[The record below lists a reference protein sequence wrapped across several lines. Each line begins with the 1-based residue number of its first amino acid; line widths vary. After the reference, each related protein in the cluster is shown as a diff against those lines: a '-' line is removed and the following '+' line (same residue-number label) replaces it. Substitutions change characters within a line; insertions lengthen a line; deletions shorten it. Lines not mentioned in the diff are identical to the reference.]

1 MVSDPQAKTSPP
13 AHAVLAAVFQ
23 VRDGRLAVLLWERA
37 LDPCAG
43 CWSLPGGELAP
54 DETLEQSI
62 RRHLAAK
69 VDVRELSH
77 LEQLETL
84 SDPGRNPLRRE
95 LATAYLGL
103 VPRDSEPALPPDTRW
118 HAVDALGTL
127 PLAFDHERVVLGAR
141 ERLRGKLSYTNIGFA
156 LAPETFTIS
165 ELRDL
170 YRAALGHEVSATN
183 LQRVL
188 LRRGVLQVTGEH
200 RESGPAGGRPA
211 AVYRFER
218 LEYQITDQFAALR
231 PRRASTPPGA
241 RARRGRA

>member
-1 MVSDPQAKTSPP
+1 MVSDPRAKTSLP
-13 AHAVLAAVFQ
+13 AHAVLAVVFQ
-23 VRDGRLAVLLWERA
+23 VRDGRLEVLLWERA
-37 LDPCAG
+37 LDPYAG

-84 SDPGRNPLRRE
+84 SDPERSPLRRE

-103 VPRDSEPALPPDTRW
+103 VPRDAEPVLPADTRW
-118 HAVDALGTL
+118 HPVDDL
-127 PLAFDHERVVLGAR
+127 PVLAFDHAPVVLAAR

-156 LAPETFTIS
+156 LAPATFTIS
-165 ELRDL
+165 ELREL

-188 LRRGVLQVTGEH
+188 LRRGVLKVTGE
-200 RESGPAGGRPA
+200 RRGPGPAGGRPA

-231 PRRASTPPGA
+231 PRRAATPPAA
-241 RARRGRA
+241 RPRPGRA